1 MKIRKGFVSNSSSSS
16 FIVEFNDFEQTVK
29 IAGEEISVNQFFE
42 AVDKPSMTSETEMG
56 KTTYDE
62 DGRERLI
69 ESVDYALKW
78 ADDEKK
84 AELLLLKKDIT
95 DTKKNFAMVD
105 ISYHDYALN
114 FLFRILCKYELF
126 KVRYTT
132 EG

>member
-1 MKIRKGFVSNSSSSS
+1 MKIRSGYVSNSSSSS
-16 FIVEFNDFEQTVK
+16 FIVEFNNIEQVVR
-29 IAGEEISVNQFFE
+29 IAGEEISVSQFFE

-84 AELLLLKKDIT
+84 KELLLLKNDLA

-105 ISYHDYALN
+105 ISYHDHALN
-114 FLFRILCKYELF
+114 FLFRLLCKYELF
-126 KVRYTT
+126 KLRYET